1 MTIMNIPLNRP
12 VVSTLAQIDSLD
24 RVIPSDRVQ
33 EIERIAART
42 VCAGEI
48 ISQAE
53 AMCRE
58 SLDEQARAAWA
69 QGVAQGRAEALA
81 KLGGFVDTLA
91 ARRRDLDRELMDLVA
106 DAVTKIIREA
116 PSELLTRSLIANALD
131 DSIALQ
137 GRVTLRLHPSRV
149 DIAEQAL
156 ATHADIHAGIQGSQL
171 NVAVTGDDALQP
183 DDCVLESANGVIDA
197 SLSVQLESL
206 RSLLRNAV

>member
-58 SLDEQARAAWA
+58 SLDDQARAAWA

-116 PSELLTRSLIANALD
+116 PSELLTSSLIANALD
-131 DSIALQ
+131 DSIELQ

-156 ATHADIHAGIQGSQL
+156 ATHADIRGSQL
-171 NVAVTGDDALQP
+171 NVAVTGDDALKP
-183 DDCVLESANGVIDA
+183 DDCVLESANCVIDA
-197 SLSVQLESL
+197 SLSVQLDSL